1 MQKYFRSR
9 LVLKDHLNIEL
20 QTIMHVKVHTQMT
33 SKTMGPMGVKSNIGQ
48 EFVML
53 GIQSNV
59 GRNALSK

>member
-1 MQKYFRSR
+1 
-9 LVLKDHLNIEL
+9 
-20 QTIMHVKVHTQMT
+20 MT
-33 SKTMGPMGVKSNIGQ
+33 SKTMGLMGVKSSIGQ